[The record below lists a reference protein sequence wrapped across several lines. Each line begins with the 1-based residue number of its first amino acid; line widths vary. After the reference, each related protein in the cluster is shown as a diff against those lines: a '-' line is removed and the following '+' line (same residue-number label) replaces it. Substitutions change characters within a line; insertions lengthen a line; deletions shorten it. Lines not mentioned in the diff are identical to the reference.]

1 MAGTPNVLSP
11 KSQASKKISV
21 SGLVSP
27 ESKQA
32 RSSASPSIIVEEPIT
47 TAVKKTNIT
56 DQSLLKQLESKDT
69 KGTIQVKDDVK
80 LDLASSYI
88 DNESKAQSGDKEDDE
103 SIQREDNSKPV
114 LKFQV
119 DEFHLN
125 PNNIDTERGLNPQ
138 SMKHA

>member
-47 TAVKKTNIT
+47 IAVKKTNIT

-69 KGTIQVKDDVK
+69 KGTLQVKDDVK
-80 LDLASSYI
+80 LDLASSYN
-88 DNESKAQSGDKEDDE
+88 DNESKAQSGDKEDGDSDE
-103 SIQREDNSKPV
+103 SVQREDNSKPV

-125 PNNIDTERGLNPQ
+125 PNNIDTERGLNP
-138 SMKHA
+138 